1 VASTTKT
8 PIERDHEIGAAIRR
22 IRTIRGLS
30 QTELGEKVGVTFQQI
45 QKYERGANRVASSRL
60 QRIAVALDVPVS
72 TFFPE
77 AALSASSELLS
88 DGAVQ
93 LAVTYDR
100 LDALDRKA
108 LDQLARTLAERSRA

>member
-1 VASTTKT
+1 MASTAKT
-8 PIERDHEIGAAIRR
+8 PLERDHEIGAAIRR
-22 IRTIRGLS
+22 IRNIRGLS

-60 QRIAVALDVPVS
+60 QRIAAALDVPMS

-77 AALSASSELLS
+77 APPSDSSELLS
-88 DGAVQ
+88 DAALQ
-93 LAVTYDR
+93 LAVIYDR
-100 LDALDRKA
+100 LDPVDRKA